1 MLVNRVISK
10 GVISSAIMNENLA
23 YCGLDCAECPAYIA
37 MMTNDDELRQTTA
50 EKWNN
55 PDFPV
60 SLEDISCVGCKTEG
74 EEHFKWCDKCSVRAC
89 ASERNVETCA
99 HCDDYV
105 CDKLEEWLSFAGEEA
120 KDRLEK
126 IRSSL

>member
-10 GVISSAIMNENLA
+10 GVISSATMSEDFA

-37 MMTNDDELRQTTA
+37 MMTNNDELRRTTA

-60 SLEDISCVGCKTEG
+60 SLEDINCVGCKIEG
-74 EEHFKWCDKCSVRAC
+74 EEHFNWCDKCSVRAC

-105 CDKLEEWLSFAGEEA
+105 CDKLKEWLSFAGEEA

>member
-1 MLVNRVISK
+1 MPRVISV
-10 GVISSAIMNENLA
+10 GIVSLATMNKNIA
-23 YCGLDCAECPAYIA
+23 YCGLDCAECPAYTA
-37 MMTNDDELRQTTA
+37 MITNDNELRRSTA

-60 SLEDISCVGCKTEG
+60 SQEDINCVGCKIEG
-74 EEHFKWCDKCSVRAC
+74 GDRFKWCDKCSVRAC
-89 ASERNVETCA
+89 ASERRVETCA

-105 CDKLEEWLSFAGEEA
+105 CDSLKEWLSFAGDEA

-126 IRSSL
+126 IRSSF